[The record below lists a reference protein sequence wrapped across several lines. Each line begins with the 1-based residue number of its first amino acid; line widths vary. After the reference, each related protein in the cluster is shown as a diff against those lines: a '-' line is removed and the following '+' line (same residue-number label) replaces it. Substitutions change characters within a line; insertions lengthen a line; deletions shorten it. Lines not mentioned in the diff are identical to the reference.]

1 MSQDH
6 FPSSYRFYDP
16 VIQIINEN
24 ITPERL
30 ELYNLKRNT
39 LIKDIGN
46 DDKQLKFFRYF
57 GMMD

>member
-24 ITPERL
+24 MKPERH
-30 ELYNLKRNT
+30 ELYNLKRNM
-39 LIKDIGN
+39 LIQDIGS
-46 DDKQLKFFRYF
+46 DDKQLKFKRYV